1 MIIVTDP
8 AKPLEYTPKGTPRRL
23 TSLALYEDEIKAVYN
38 AVNKVSQTD
47 LLPPTEWDIETT
59 LEFVRTAVERVMTV
73 SIGDDDDL
81 FQNGCD
87 R

>member
-8 AKPLEYTPKGTPRRL
+8 AKPLEYTPKGTPRRP
-23 TSLALYEDEIKAVYN
+23 TSLALYGDEIEAVYN
-38 AVNKVSQTD
+38 EVNKVSQTD
-47 LLPPTEWDIETT
+47 LLPPTEWDLEST

-73 SIGDDDDL
+73 SIDDDDDL